1 MGYVINLLIHTTIYK
16 IYWSYSAYR
25 SPYTG
30 FICIPYILYYT
41 MGYVMSLLRT
51 YNYI

>member
-1 MGYVINLLIHTTIYK
+1 MGYVINLPNPYNHILIYR
-16 IYWSYSAYR
+16 SYSTYG